1 MGLGDVTNGIGA
13 KFKNWARY
21 VLTNKWLTV
30 INFMKKK
37 YFFNYTN
44 ILDILSGIL
53 LGIQVT
59 DCDEV
64 ETLIWE

>member
-1 MGLGDVTNGIGA
+1 MVSEP

-21 VLTNKWLTV
+21 VLTKKWLTV
-30 INFMKKK
+30 INFMNIKNITLK
-37 YFFNYTN
+37 YIN

-53 LGIQVT
+53 LGIHVI

>member
-1 MGLGDVTNGIGA
+1 MVSEL

-21 VLTNKWLTV
+21 VLTRKWLTV
-30 INFMKKK
+30 IKFMNIKKK
-37 YFFNYTN
+37 QYFEYTN

-53 LGIQVT
+53 SGIHVT

-64 ETLIWE
+64 ETLIWEWLNL